1 MDRTNMINKSYVY
14 LITAAVL
21 SVCLG
26 TTSNAVLVIASA
38 SSESDSGS
46 STEGTGGGQES
57 DQGAVAPEEEDSTG
71 AAPPEETLANTEQ
84 PAGEL
89 PKCNGSPQ
97 DCITENGDI
106 CLEGQGGHEC
116 ECSEDMS
123 NCPNHQSLIGPAMKT
138 NRNCKSTLSCV
149 HH

>member
-71 AAPPEETLANTEQ
+71 AAPPEEKLANTEQ

-89 PKCNGSPQ
+89 PKCNGSPK
-97 DCITENGDI
+97 IVLLKMEI
-106 CLEGQGGHEC
+106 F
-116 ECSEDMS
+116 
-123 NCPNHQSLIGPAMKT
+123 
-138 NRNCKSTLSCV
+138 V
-149 HH
+149 